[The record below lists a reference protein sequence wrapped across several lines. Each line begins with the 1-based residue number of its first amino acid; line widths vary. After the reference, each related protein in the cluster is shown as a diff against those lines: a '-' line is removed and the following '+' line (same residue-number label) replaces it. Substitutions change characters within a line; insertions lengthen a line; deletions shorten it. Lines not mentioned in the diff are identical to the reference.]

1 MPIYFDNAATS
12 WPKPDSV
19 MSSMIDFNLNIGSN
33 PGRSGHHSSVEAGRT
48 LFEVRENVA
57 ELFRIDDP
65 LRISLTSNITH
76 SLNIVLRG
84 YLKTGDHVITSSME
98 HNSVMRPLRDLEQMG
113 VELSVIQ
120 CDAAGSLDPDDIKK
134 EIRSNTK
141 LLILTHAS
149 NVTGTLMPV
158 IEAGKIAA
166 EHGILYCIDSAQTA
180 GVIDIDVNSLK
191 VDILCFTGHKGLMG
205 PMGTGGFYLKK
216 GLEDCIRPL
225 MSGGTGSLSEF
236 EIQPD
241 FMPDK
246 YEAGTLNAIG
256 FAGLASGIRFILDTG
271 ISAIREKEDSLTTY
285 FINSLKERN
294 GIRIY
299 GTDDLECRTSVVS
312 FNINGIASSDAAFI
326 FDEEYGIL
334 SRPGL
339 HCSPSAHRTL
349 GTFPGGTNRF
359 SFGFYNTYEEID
371 ISLKAVDKIL
381 RGSL

>member
-33 PGRSGHHSSVEAGRT
+33 PGRSGHHRSVEAGRT

-76 SLNIVLRG
+76 SLNIVLKG

>member
-1 MPIYFDNAATS
+1 M
-12 WPKPDSV
+12 
-19 MSSMIDFNLNIGSN
+19 
-33 PGRSGHHSSVEAGRT
+33 
-48 LFEVRENVA
+48 
-57 ELFRIDDP
+57 
-65 LRISLTSNITH
+65 
-76 SLNIVLRG
+76 
-84 YLKTGDHVITSSME
+84 
-98 HNSVMRPLRDLEQMG
+98 
-113 VELSVIQ
+113 
-120 CDAAGSLDPDDIKK
+120 
-134 EIRSNTK
+134 
-141 LLILTHAS
+141 
-149 NVTGTLMPV
+149 
-158 IEAGKIAA
+158 
-166 EHGILYCIDSAQTA
+166 
-180 GVIDIDVNSLK
+180 
-191 VDILCFTGHKGLMG
+191 
-205 PMGTGGFYLKK
+205 
-216 GLEDCIRPL
+216 
-225 MSGGTGSLSEF
+225 
-236 EIQPD
+236 
-241 FMPDK
+241 
-246 YEAGTLNAIG
+246 NAIG

>member
-33 PGRSGHHSSVEAGRT
+33 PGRSGHHRSVEAGRT

-76 SLNIVLRG
+76 SLNIVLKG

-120 CDAAGSLDPDDIKK
+120 CDAAGRLDPDDIKK